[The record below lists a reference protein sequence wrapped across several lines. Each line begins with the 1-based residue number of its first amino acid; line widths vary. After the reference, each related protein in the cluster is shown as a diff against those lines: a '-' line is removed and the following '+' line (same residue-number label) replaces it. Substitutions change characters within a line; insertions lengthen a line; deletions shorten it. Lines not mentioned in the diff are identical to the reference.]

1 MPIPQLKPTAMN
13 HLHAYWRMEYVTQE
27 KSPETRRPFVDLPKM
42 DDDKATLII
51 ARESH
56 SFIIMN
62 RYPYNPGHLLILPY
76 REIPDIEDL
85 TAEERVCFTDTT
97 IKAKRLLKAALK
109 PGGFNIGINLGE
121 AAGAGIP
128 RHLHQH
134 VVPRWTGDTNFMPV
148 LGSTRVLPQS
158 LEAMWDHL
166 KSVCEKLD

>member
-1 MPIPQLKPTAMN
+1 MD
-13 HLHAYWRMEYVTQE
+13 HLHAYWRMEYITQE
-27 KSPETRRPFVDLPKM
+27 KPPEARSPFVDLPKM
-42 DDDKATLII
+42 NDDKATLII
-51 ARESH
+51 ARERH
-56 SFIIMN
+56 SFILMN
-62 RYPYNPGHLLILPY
+62 RYPYTAGHLLILPY

-97 IKAKRLLKAALK
+97 IKAKRLLKTALK
-109 PGGFNIGINLGE
+109 PDGFNIGINLGA

-128 RHLHQH
+128 KHLHQH

-166 KSVCEKLD
+166 NSVCEKLD